1 MTESGDSTLP
11 AGDDPRATD
20 PQAREAVLAEVA
32 RAIDSIRFGSVLV
45 KIHDGEVVGIE
56 TSTKVRFK
64 GGRS

>member
-1 MTESGDSTLP
+1 MASDSSTSSPGPGSGS
-11 AGDDPRATD
+11 TD
-20 PQAREAVLAEVA
+20 PQMREAVLAEVA

>member
-1 MTESGDSTLP
+1 MTASDPTPP
-11 AGDDPRATD
+11 AVDDPGATD
-20 PQAREAVLAEVA
+20 PQVREVALAEVA